1 MTQQTSKGLPKQE
14 PPKKRKAAQ
23 DAEDRLAIDIPEAA
37 RRLGIGRNQAYE
49 AAKAGELPTI
59 PWWRSSGC
67 CAPMIRRTPPDR
79 QMREGPRRNR

>member
-1 MTQQTSKGLPKQE
+1 MTQQTRKGLPKQE

-49 AAKAGELPTI
+49 AAQRGELPTI
-59 PWWRSSGC
+59 PFGK
-67 CAPMIRRTPPDR
+67 RRVVPLVALDR
-79 QMREGPRRNR
+79 LLRADDPKDAA

>member
-59 PWWRSSGC
+59 PFGK
-67 CAPMIRRTPPDR
+67 RRVVPLVALERLLRADDPKDAA
-79 QMREGPRRNR
+79 